1 MAGRATD
8 DEPSDDEP
16 MDDRAMDDDPVLRS
30 LGADLER
37 DDPELAALLSGSA
50 PFGRATRIPTS
61 HPALRALVVV
71 LLLGLLLAAL
81 LLPMRVVLGMAAM
94 LFILAS
100 PMAVCWLL
108 ETYDNPAPRHL

>member
-1 MAGRATD
+1 
-8 DEPSDDEP
+8 
-16 MDDRAMDDDPVLRS
+16 MDDGAMDDDPVLRS

-37 DDPELAALLSGSA
+37 DDPELAALLSGGA
-50 PFGRATRIPTS
+50 PFDRAARTPTP
-61 HPALRALVVV
+61 HPALRVLALA
-71 LLLGLLLAAL
+71 LLLGLLVAAL